1 MESVIFIPGLGT
13 RLFDQSVESFAYRF
27 KKALDINDIDPDKQY
42 ETEFRKISF
51 GKDRRQES
59 NVAVIFTLKDGKR
72 EDVYEIYELEY
83 GKALVDKFEKKN
95 IIIRVLMLFAAIIFK
110 VPGIIYQFFSSL
122 FRKRGKKS
130 TLSFRGILQFTYAAF
145 VLLVISV
152 FGLILIVSLI
162 SYLPDILTAN
172 SIPIPPQIQHFI
184 LWFRDLINAK
194 FVILAST
201 LIMLFLPN
209 VKNFLSII
217 ATEYVCTIYYLNFG
231 ERRQSIIGKLE
242 ELAENVVEHSGN
254 SNLSIYSLSFG
265 SIIACDALFPQDGRP
280 SLRLASAKTLVTIGS
295 PIDFINAYW
304 PYYFESRTKSVA
316 QIKCWYNIY
325 SMSDIL
331 SSNFRYDDKEM
342 DAQYSIADSSVLPTN
357 ITYNLINS
365 RGNYVLGLLFL
376 GGLRA
381 NQLYWD
387 EEVYSASCLTNLVL
401 KMKED
406 GVVEN

>member
-1 MESVIFIPGLGT
+1 M
-13 RLFDQSVESFAYRF
+13 
-27 KKALDINDIDPDKQY
+27 
-42 ETEFRKISF
+42 
-51 GKDRRQES
+51 
-59 NVAVIFTLKDGKR
+59 
-72 EDVYEIYELEY
+72 
-83 GKALVDKFEKKN
+83 
-95 IIIRVLMLFAAIIFK
+95 
-110 VPGIIYQFFSSL
+110 
-122 FRKRGKKS
+122 
-130 TLSFRGILQFTYAAF
+130 
-145 VLLVISV
+145 ISV

-376 GGLRA
+376 GA
-381 NQLYWD
+381 
-387 EEVYSASCLTNLVL
+387 
-401 KMKED
+401 
-406 GVVEN
+406 